1 MYRLNVQVTVYGRQT
16 VPDRGVVRS
25 CDPLQNFG
33 APISLKRLNLVVKFC
48 TRVGYINSSNRM
60 TYHQQKGRGY
70 GHVTVLKFC
79 RLSWCSASRG
89 FVSDSWAILVL
100 SCSKLRAVPFR
111 VGLAALCVDCIFK
124 LLMGRLCSAFSYM
137 HDAMAM
143 LACVLAVIVCLC
155 RSVCLTHAGIIS
167 KQLNAGSRK
176 QRHVIDQVI
185 WFSDGNM

>member
-89 FVSDSWAILVL
+89 FVSDSWATCFITVDKSNYINFLYVYSMSVQTL
-100 SCSKLRAVPFR
+100 SCNTYNTLF
-111 VGLAALCVDCIFK
+111 
-124 LLMGRLCSAFSYM
+124 
-137 HDAMAM
+137 
-143 LACVLAVIVCLC
+143 
-155 RSVCLTHAGIIS
+155 
-167 KQLNAGSRK
+167 QL
-176 QRHVIDQVI
+176 
-185 WFSDGNM
+185 